1 MDRARIHEGIRRMRF
16 TDVLGRSERSE
27 LSQMEAAE
35 LLGISERTFRRWRDR
50 HRDAGLAGLADRRLA
65 PSLRRV
71 PVAEI
76 ERMLGL
82 YRDLYRGFTVKHFHE
97 QLGKRHHYTLG
108 YTVTKLHLHRA
119 GLVQAATKRSAHRKK
134 RPRRPMLGMLL
145 HQDASTHAWLPGDAR
160 HYDLVVTMED
170 ATSAIYSAFLVDQ
183 EGTASSFR
191 GVREVVAKHGLFCS
205 LYTDRGSHYFFT
217 PEGGGPV
224 SRTVLTQFGRALKQ
238 LGIEHIAAYSPQARG
253 RSERA
258 FGTLQ
263 DRLPKELKLAGIDTV
278 EAANRWLSES
288 YIAAYNERF
297 AIGAEQEGS
306 AFVADAMGAW
316 REILCIQEERTV
328 GNDNTVKWERRSLQ
342 LPPSRLRPHFVKATV
357 RVHEYPDGRLA
368 VFWGPHRLADY
379 TADGSIIQPE
389 ACAIPLIASGR
400 NSGTAMPRRLALH
413 SVT

>member
-1 MDRARIHEGIRRMRF
+1 MRF

-35 LLGISERTFRRWRDR
+35 ILGVSERTFRRWRDR
-50 HRDAGLAGLADRRLA
+50 HREAGRPGLADRRLA
-65 PSLRRV
+65 PSLRRA

-82 YRDLYRGFTVKHFHE
+82 YRDIYRGFTVKHFHE
-97 QLGKRHHYTLG
+97 HLGKRHNYTLG

-119 GLVQAATKRSAHRKK
+119 GLVQAAKKRSAHRKK
-134 RPRRPMLGMLL
+134 RPRRPMVGMML
-145 HQDASTHAWLPGDAR
+145 HQDASKHAWLPGDAGN
-160 HYDLVVTMED
+160 YDLVVTMED
-170 ATSAIYSAFLVDQ
+170 ATSVIYSAFLVDE

-205 LYTDRGSHYFFT
+205 LYTDRGSHYFHT

-224 SRTVLTQFGRALKQ
+224 SKTVLTQFGRALKQ

-253 RSERA
+253 RSERT
-258 FGTLQ
+258 FETLQ

-278 EAANRWLSES
+278 EAANRWLSDV
-288 YIAAYNERF
+288 YIAEHNERF
-297 AIGAEQEGS
+297 AIAAEQEGS
-306 AFVADAMGAW
+306 AFVADTMEAW
-316 REILCIQEERTV
+316 REMLCIQEDRTV

-357 RVHEYPDGRLA
+357 RVHEYPDGQLA
-368 VFWGPHRLADY
+368 VYWGPHRLADY
-379 TADGSIIQPE
+379 AADGTLIEPE
-389 ACAIPLIASGR
+389 PGAIARIAASHAG
-400 NSGTAMPRRLALH
+400 
-413 SVT
+413 

>member
-16 TDVLGRSERSE
+16 TDVVGRTERSE
-27 LSQMEAAE
+27 LSQLEAAE

-50 HRDAGLAGLADRRLA
+50 QAEMGEAGLADRRFGA
-65 PSLRRV
+65 SLRRA

-97 QLGKRHHYTLG
+97 QLGKRHNYTLG

-134 RPRRPMLGMLL
+134 RPRRPMVGMML
-145 HQDASTHAWLPGDAR
+145 HQDASTHAWLPGAASK
-160 HYDLVVTMED
+160 HDLVVTMED

-183 EGTASSFR
+183 EGTASSLR
-191 GVREVVAKHGLFCS
+191 GVRDVVAKHGLFCS
-205 LYTDRGSHYFFT
+205 LYTDRGSHYFYT

-224 SRTVLTQFGRALKQ
+224 SKTVLTQFGRALKQ
-238 LGIEHIAAYSPQARG
+238 LGIQHIAAYSPQARG

-258 FGTLQ
+258 FETLQ

-278 EAANRWLSES
+278 EAANRWLKDFYVAEH
-288 YIAAYNERF
+288 NERF
-297 AIGAEQEGS
+297 AIAAEQEGS
-306 AFVADAMGAW
+306 AFVPDAMEAW
-316 REILCIQEERTV
+316 REILCIQEDRTV

-357 RVHEYPDGRLA
+357 RVHEYPDGALA
-368 VFWGPHRLADY
+368 VYWGPHRLADY
-379 TADGSIIQPE
+379 TPDGTLIQPTAE
-389 ACAIPLIASGR
+389 TAARIATSH
-400 NSGTAMPRRLALH
+400 AD
-413 SVT
+413 